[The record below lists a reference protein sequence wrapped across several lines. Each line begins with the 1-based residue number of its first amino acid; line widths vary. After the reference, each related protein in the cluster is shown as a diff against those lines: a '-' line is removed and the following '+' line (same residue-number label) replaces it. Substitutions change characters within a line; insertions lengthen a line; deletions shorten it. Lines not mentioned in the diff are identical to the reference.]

1 MDQAV
6 KRGFA
11 AGFVVVAVAV
21 AVYGWQRASAP
32 TPPAR
37 QAERPADPGPAPAP
51 GAPSAALKPQPD
63 APAAAPKVPEIPALV
78 TPPGGTAAAPSPTAP
93 AARAPADPAK
103 PSFDVVRVE
112 PSGEMVVAGR
122 CVANCAVALTAN
134 GKTHESAK
142 ADAQGQ
148 FAMTPAPLP
157 PGDYQIG
164 LTVTQPDGK
173 TIVSDQT
180 LTVSV
185 PKPPSKDVVV
195 VLNKPGA
202 PSQILQRPEAPP
214 AEPKVAAAADPARAP
229 ASTPSAAL
237 TDGPRASAGGK
248 LAIIAVET
256 ENGRFFAQGSG
267 PADGRLRLYLNN
279 APVASATIGGDGR
292 WSLRVERGLAPGSY
306 VVRADQLDPKSAR
319 VVARAEAT
327 FTYAGPPTAGA
338 PLANAAPAGQPSG
351 AQRSE
356 AQPSAG
362 AAPGAATSEAPQTA
376 AATPAPPASD
386 AANPVVGAIGA
397 VKVERGD
404 SLWRISR
411 SNYGAGARYTVIY
424 QANDGQIRNPNLIYP
439 GQVFVLPNESAD
451 GQTPPARP

>member
-1 MDQAV
+1 M

-11 AGFVVVAVAV
+11 AGFVLVAAAV
-21 AVYGWQRASAP
+21 GVYGCQRASSPTAP
-32 TPPAR
+32 NR
-37 QAERPADPGPAPAP
+37 QAEAPAAPDAAPAP
-51 GAPSAALKPQPD
+51 GAPSAALKPQPGS
-63 APAAAPKVPEIPALV
+63 PSAAPKDTDVPTLAAPS
-78 TPPGGTAAAPSPTAP
+78 GGTAAAPSPAAP
-93 AARAPADPAK
+93 ATRAPADPAK

-134 GKTHESAK
+134 GRTHESAK

-148 FAMTPAPLP
+148 FTMTPAPLA

-164 LTVTQPDGK
+164 LAVTQPDGK

-202 PSQILQRPEAPP
+202 PSQILQRPEGTPTD
-214 AEPKVAAAADPARAP
+214 PKVAGAADAAGQSAFAPAAASSAAAPESARA
-229 ASTPSAAL
+229 A
-237 TDGPRASAGGK
+237 AGGK
-248 LAIIAVET
+248 LAIVAVET

-306 VVRADQLDPKSAR
+306 VVRADQLDPKSAE

-327 FTYAGPPTAGA
+327 FTYAVA
-338 PLANAAPAGQPSG
+338 PLASAATADESSGAQAPAG
-351 AQRSE
+351 A
-356 AQPSAG
+356 AAG
-362 AAPGAATSEAPQTA
+362 AAASDAPRTA
-376 AATPAPPASD
+376 AATPAPAASD

>member
-1 MDQAV
+1 M

-11 AGFVVVAVAV
+11 AGFVLVAAAV
-21 AVYGWQRASAP
+21 GVYGCQRASSPTAP
-32 TPPAR
+32 NR
-37 QAERPADPGPAPAP
+37 QAEAPAAPDAAPAP
-51 GAPSAALKPQPD
+51 GAPSAALKPQP
-63 APAAAPKVPEIPALV
+63 AAPSAALKNPDVPTLAAPS
-78 TPPGGTAAAPSPTAP
+78 GGTAAAPSPAAP

-148 FAMTPAPLP
+148 FTMTPAPLA

-173 TIVSDQT
+173 TIVSEQT

-202 PSQILQRPEAPP
+202 PSQILQRPDRAP
-214 AEPKVAAAADPARAP
+214 ADPKVAGAVDAAGQPAFAPAAASPAAAPESARA
-229 ASTPSAAL
+229 A
-237 TDGPRASAGGK
+237 AGGK
-248 LAIIAVET
+248 LAIVAVET

-306 VVRADQLDPKSAR
+306 VVRADQLDPKSAQ

-327 FTYAGPPTAGA
+327 FTYAGSPAAGA
-338 PLANAAPAGQPSG
+338 PLASAGPAGQPSATQLSG
-351 AQRSE
+351 

-362 AAPGAATSEAPQTA
+362 AAGAATPSAPQTA
-376 AATPAPPASD
+376 AATPAPAASD

>member
-11 AGFVVVAVAV
+11 AGFVLVAAAV
-21 AVYGWQRASAP
+21 GVYGCQRASSPTAP
-32 TPPAR
+32 NR
-37 QAERPADPGPAPAP
+37 QAEAPAAPDAAPARPVPGTPSSEPQPAAPPAATQSPNAPAPA
-51 GAPSAALKPQPD
+51 APSG
-63 APAAAPKVPEIPALV
+63 V
-78 TPPGGTAAAPSPTAP
+78 TAAAPSPG
-93 AARAPADPAK
+93 APADQAPADRAK

-112 PSGEMVVAGR
+112 PTGEMVVAGR
-122 CVANCAVALTAN
+122 CAADCAVELTAN
-134 GKTHESAK
+134 GKTHETSK

-148 FAMTPAPLP
+148 FTMTPAPLA
-157 PGDYQIG
+157 PGDYQLG
-164 LTVTQPDGK
+164 LAVTQPDGN

-202 PSQILQRPEAPP
+202 PSQILQRPGAAP
-214 AEPKVAAAADPARAP
+214 ADPKVAGAPDAAGPSAFAPAAASPASAPERARA
-229 ASTPSAAL
+229 AV
-237 TDGPRASAGGK
+237 GGK
-248 LAIIAVET
+248 LAIVAVET

-279 APVASATIGGDGR
+279 APVASAIIGGDGR

-306 VVRADQLDPKSAR
+306 VVRADQLDPKSAQ

-327 FTYAGPPTAGA
+327 FTYAGTPAAPA
-338 PLANAAPAGQPSG
+338 PLASAAPAGQPSG
-351 AQRSE
+351 AQ
-356 AQPSAG
+356 PSAG
-362 AAPGAATSEAPQTA
+362 AADGAATLETPRTA
-376 AATPAPPASD
+376 AATPAPAASD

-439 GQVFVLPNESAD
+439 GQVFVLPSESAD